1 MTRLL
6 PLWPSLSKSRRS
18 GELSNANWH
27 QAGHPGV
34 LAGQPVRLD
43 GSDVA
48 DQAKKTNCWVV
59 LVLQYRTD
67 TSQRLAVLSHCTC
80 GSQIGVPPGSPKK
93 LSIVVE
99 ATVLRLRS

>member
-6 PLWPSLSKSRRS
+6 PLWPSFSKSRRS

-27 QAGHPGV
+27 QAVHPGV
-34 LAGQPVRLD
+34 SAGQPVRFD

-48 DQAKKTNCWVV
+48 DQAKKTNCRVV

-67 TSQRLAVLSHCTC
+67 TSQRLAALSHCTC
-80 GSQIGVPPGSPKK
+80 GSHTGVLFASPKK
-93 LSIVVE
+93 LSIDVE